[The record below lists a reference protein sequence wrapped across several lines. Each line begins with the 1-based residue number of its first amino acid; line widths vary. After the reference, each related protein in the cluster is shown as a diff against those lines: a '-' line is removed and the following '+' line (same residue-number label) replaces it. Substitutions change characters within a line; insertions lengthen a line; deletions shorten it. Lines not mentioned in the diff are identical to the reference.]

1 MSETGLCW
9 LSHQEQMT
17 LRGMLKA
24 MQPRIMELER
34 DNEILR
40 EEIKTFQRMRYRML
54 EGKTS

>member
-9 LSHQEQMT
+9 LSYPEQMM
-17 LRGMLKA
+17 LREILKA

-40 EEIKTFQRMRYRML
+40 AEIETFQRMRHRML